1 MFRIIPEVREN
12 PATEKVKNSSKRP
25 DITIPEM
32 LVKIYPTLSEE
43 EFANLITDKHWLGN
57 VVKICESCIFELAK
71 QSPFGGV
78 YEDPNIDAKIKFTGI
93 GPQDPKRLSER
104 RQKTI
109 EKILFDNNL
118 SKGQK
123 FECDRHGVGIR
134 VSKAGVG
141 SKEGDAERNLGLAM
155 SIDEGPEWASTET
168 ARENQEEK
176 SDVTYDH
183 VGASWH
189 NDLSSLDAFGN
200 SDADDTGAGGVG
212 TAKGT
217 LEKSDAESPVKVD
230 SMGIP
235 TGMDVIQIGL
245 SQKDQNSFFFDPM
258 DLLAQKYQSQSRFKR
273 KTPITLNRR
282 GST

>member
-1 MFRIIPEVREN
+1 VNYETIIKWAAKKQPKNISRYDQMNEQRTRGFQQFNELNLYDGDPIFRIIPEVRDN

-57 VVKICESCIFELAK
+57 VVKICESCVFELAK

-78 YEDPNIDAKIKFTGI
+78 YEDPNIDAKIKFAGI

-109 EKILFDNNL
+109 EKIVFDNNL

-123 FECDRHGVGIR
+123 SQCDRLGVGIG
-134 VSKAGVG
+134 VSKAGFG
-141 SKEGDAERNLGLAM
+141 SKEGGDEPNLGLPM

-168 ARENQEEK
+168 ARGNPEEK
-176 SDVTYDH
+176 
-183 VGASWH
+183 
-189 NDLSSLDAFGN
+189 
-200 SDADDTGAGGVG
+200 
-212 TAKGT
+212 
-217 LEKSDAESPVKVD
+217 
-230 SMGIP
+230 
-235 TGMDVIQIGL
+235 
-245 SQKDQNSFFFDPM
+245 
-258 DLLAQKYQSQSRFKR
+258 
-273 KTPITLNRR
+273 
-282 GST
+282 